1 MGGWLWR
8 RRDEAADDLVG
19 MLGAGAVPAVLGL
32 ARRVEWPVRAGRALR
47 LVAVAGLSEREAAGI
62 GALGLHR
69 RFHQGAGREER
80 FVRAVVALD
89 RQRRRNRAD
98 PRFWTEAERFGLF
111 DPQGLTLACSHDR
124 VLAALADRVRAEAW
138 AVLRGAGDDPA
149 LLALRAWGVRR
160 AAPTIHCG

>member
-1 MGGWLWR
+1 MGGWLWCR
-8 RRDEAADDLVG
+8 RVVTADELVG
-19 MLGAGAVPAVLGL
+19 MLGAGAAPAVLGL
-32 ARRVEWPVRAGRALR
+32 ARRVERPVRVGPAVR
-47 LVAVAGLSEREAAGI
+47 LAAVAGLSEGEAAGI

-69 RFHQGAGREER
+69 RLHQGMGREER

-124 VLAALADRVRAEAW
+124 VLAALADRVRAEAL
-138 AVLRGAGDDPA
+138 AALRRAGDDPA
-149 LLALRAWGVRR
+149 LLALRAWGLRR

>member
-8 RRDEAADDLVG
+8 RRDVAVDELVG

-32 ARRVEWPVRAGRALR
+32 ARRVEWPVRAGWALR
-47 LVAVAGLSEREAAGI
+47 LVAVAGLSEGEAVRV
-62 GALGLHR
+62 GALGLHQR
-69 RFHQGAGREER
+69 LHRGTGRTER

-111 DPQGLTLACSHDR
+111 DPQGLTLDCSHDR
-124 VLAALADRVRAEAW
+124 VLAALADRVLAEAL
-138 AVLRGAGDDPA
+138 AALRRAGDDPA
-149 LLALRAWGVRR
+149 LLALRAWGVRK